1 MEENRNENA
10 GERAERKKIVFES
23 EDGNEEFYVLEQTML
38 GGVNYILVTDIDTD
52 IEMETDD
59 ADSEEGSF
67 LILKESG
74 TGEDGFASY
83 EIPED
88 ENELKA
94 VITVF
99 NELLEDLDLEV

>member
-1 MEENRNENA
+1 MEEKREENIDKK
-10 GERAERKKIVFES
+10 AERKKIVFES
-23 EDGNEEFYVLEQTML
+23 EDGSEEFYVLEQTML
-38 GGVNYILVTDIDTD
+38 GGVNYILVTDID
-52 IEMETDD
+52 IEAETDD

-67 LILKESG
+67 LILRESG
-74 TGEDGFASY
+74 TSEEGVTSY

-88 ENELKA
+88 DNELKA